1 MPNDHGSLW
10 LKRIIVVI
18 LGLLGILVFV
28 VGLSISSSVFVGD
41 DIGIIVIMGG
51 LLIFFG
57 ACRLWPSPTSDN
69 PQHSTEQETP
79 PPIEIKLQ

>member
-1 MPNDHGSLW
+1 MPNDHESLW
-10 LKRIIVVI
+10 LKRIIFVI

-28 VGLSISSSVFVGD
+28 GGLSISSSVFVNDELGM
-41 DIGIIVIMGG
+41 IVIIGG

-69 PQHSTEQETP
+69 PQDSTEQETP
-79 PPIEIKLQ
+79 PPLK

>member
-1 MPNDHGSLW
+1 MPNDHESLW

-41 DIGIIVIMGG
+41 EIGIIVIIVG

-57 ACRLWPSPTSDN
+57 ACSLWPSSTSDN
-69 PQHSTEQETP
+69 PQDSTEQETP
-79 PPIEIKLQ
+79 PLIEI

>member
-1 MPNDHGSLW
+1 MPNDHQSLW

-57 ACRLWPSPTSDN
+57 ACRLWLSSTSDK
-69 PQHSTEQETP
+69 PQDSTEQETP
-79 PPIEIKLQ
+79 PPH

>member
-1 MPNDHGSLW
+1 MPNDHESLW
-10 LKRIIVVI
+10 LKQIIVVI

-79 PPIEIKLQ
+79 PPLK

>member
-10 LKRIIVVI
+10 LKRIIVVV

>member
-1 MPNDHGSLW
+1 MPNGHESLW

-41 DIGIIVIMGG
+41 DIGIIVIMVG

-79 PPIEIKLQ
+79 PPPLK